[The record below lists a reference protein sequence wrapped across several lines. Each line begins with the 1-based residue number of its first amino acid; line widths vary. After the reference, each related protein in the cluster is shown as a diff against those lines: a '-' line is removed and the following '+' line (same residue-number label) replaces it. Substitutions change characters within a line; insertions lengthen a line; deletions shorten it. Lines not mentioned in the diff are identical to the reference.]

1 MFGRGNHYLIV
12 PSPYLKED
20 IRGKTLEDKFDN
32 ITIALAGMIQAISQ
46 AREIAQTGKVD
57 DEAFQTTLNSLFQ
70 THPEKI
76 VDVYGGLANLKPGLE
91 KLISTL
97 NTKTTAVAQTVHY
110 LHAVMRLQKKI
121 SASAKMSGE
130 LIQRINQAKKQVA
143 YFSLTHP
150 NVLASLA
157 DIYLSS
163 IKPFRFKFF
172 IIGNQRMLSINEN
185 IDKIRALLLA
195 AIRSSVLWRQVGG
208 SQLQLIFFRGRITRT
223 AKKLLSQ
230 IEGNI

>member
-1 MFGRGNHYLIV
+1 M
-12 PSPYLKED
+12 
-20 IRGKTLEDKFDN
+20 EDKFDN
-32 ITIALAGMIQAISQ
+32 ITIALAGIIQAISQ

-57 DEAFQTTLNSLFQ
+57 EESFQITLNSLFQ

-97 NTKTTAVAQTVHY
+97 NTKTTTVAQTIHY
-110 LHAVMRLQKKI
+110 MHAVMRLQKKI
-121 SASAKMSGE
+121 MSSEKISSA

-143 YFSLTHP
+143 YFSLTHS
-150 NVLASLA
+150 NVIASLA

-172 IIGNQRMLSINEN
+172 IVGNQRMLSINEN
-185 IDKIRALLLA
+185 IDKIRAILLA

-208 SQLQLIFFRGRITRT
+208 SRLQLIFFRGKITNT

-230 IEGNI
+230 IEGR